1 MWRPAFKGTRNVF
14 GAFGSTFAPVNS
26 LYGVRMHPNRGARLV
41 SQSAGSFGTAATGA
55 SGAELIDAVA
65 KVGGPE
71 TPEGAR
77 LRFGAAA
84 KRANLRRRGI
94 MPAGDGKDE
103 PKAVPA
109 QRLNTVVATC
119 TAEAYDMGR
128 LGAFL
133 KSTFPKVTTFSEE
146 ILHLRIPSSGRG
158 GDAFF
163 FADGCFVL
171 WGAPTEVS
179 QLLLNFK
186 ANLQCFATATG
197 GDSETET
204 LFYEMREAPGHHLV
218 AGLEGEQ
225 IVLQVPRGEEA
236 ELAVTRAMLAF
247 SNGLADSVKL
257 ATLENSM
264 DEYIERIK
272 PIPLALANGRQ
283 LPVSRAKVLRLTG
296 ELLKFRAQLNL
307 HSELTDTPELYWT
320 EPQLEEIYHRV
331 VRVLE
336 IRQRAHMLNKRLDYA
351 NELASVLRSHLSE
364 RHGLKLEWGII
375 VLIAVEVAFATLNW
389 VVGLS
394 SRAVE

>member
-1 MWRPAFKGTRNVF
+1 MHQNV
-14 GAFGSTFAPVNS
+14 
-26 LYGVRMHPNRGARLV
+26 RLA
-41 SQSAGSFGTAATGA
+41 SQSTTATGA

-65 KVGGPE
+65 RVGGPE
-71 TPEGAR
+71 SSPEGAR

-84 KRANLRRRGI
+84 KRANLRRRGV
-94 MPAGDGKDE
+94 MPASDGRRDE
-103 PKAVPA
+103 RTTTLP

-119 TAEAYDMGR
+119 TAEAYDMDR
-128 LGAFL
+128 LNSFL
-133 KSTFPKVTTFSEE
+133 KSTFPKVTKFNDE

-171 WGAPTEVS
+171 WGEPTEIS

-186 ANLQCFATATG
+186 ANLQSFATATG
-197 GDSETET
+197 GESETET

-394 SRAVE
+394 SRAV

>member
-1 MWRPAFKGTRNVF
+1 MWRPAFKGARGF
-14 GAFGSTFAPVNS
+14 SRAFDSACTTSDLFHRA
-26 LYGVRMHPNRGARLV
+26 RMHQNVRLA
-41 SQSAGSFGTAATGA
+41 SQSTTATGA

-65 KVGGPE
+65 RVGGPE
-71 TPEGAR
+71 SSPEGAR

-84 KRANLRRRGI
+84 KRANLRRRGV
-94 MPAGDGKDE
+94 MPASDGRRDE
-103 PKAVPA
+103 RTTTLP

-119 TAEAYDMGR
+119 TAEAYDMDR
-128 LGAFL
+128 LNSFL
-133 KSTFPKVTTFSEE
+133 KSTFPKVTKFNDE

-171 WGAPTEVS
+171 WGEPTEIS

-186 ANLQCFATATG
+186 ANLQSFATATG
-197 GDSETET
+197 GESETET

-394 SRAVE
+394 SRAV